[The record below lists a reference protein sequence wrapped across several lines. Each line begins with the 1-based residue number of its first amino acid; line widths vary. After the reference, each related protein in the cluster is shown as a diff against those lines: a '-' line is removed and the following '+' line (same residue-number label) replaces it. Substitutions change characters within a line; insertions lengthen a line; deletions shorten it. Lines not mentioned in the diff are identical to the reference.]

1 MSKNLTIRAHN
12 SQRRQSPSM
21 ISKHRAL
28 LLNAFKCLL
37 RNPARSAIVILS
49 LIALLTPFVTG
60 IAICEGIKC
69 QYKSALEQGGDVYV
83 ARDNYGSNAPIE
95 LDMIEQIQGIQG
107 VTHVVPRVIG
117 RTYVK
122 GKFLAVLGAAPQYF
136 PSSIKIIQGTA
147 PKAKGEV
154 LLGRKAAE
162 FAGLE
167 VGTRFSMKRKPAQ
180 VFKIVGLFASP
191 CNIWNTDLVLMDF
204 GDASDLF
211 GLDGKATDLSV
222 MTRPGYEEIVDIIVR
237 LSEEEEQSGQ
247 PALRV
252 QTRELI
258 DRYSQRGF
266 DIKAGFYTG
275 FYCLVFALGI
285 PSIGV
290 ISGFGLSERRREIGV
305 MKSLGWQT
313 QEVLEMVALENL
325 LLSLLSVPFI
335 VLVTAGWIYL
345 LNGAGISKF
354 FIASLDVMIPFS
366 VPSRI
371 FPIPVFLGTL
381 LAIIM
386 TMVGSIYSTWRTSIV
401 PPSEAMK
408 L

>member
-1 MSKNLTIRAHN
+1 MNNNKPIKSDIPQNRKSA
-12 SQRRQSPSM
+12 PF
-21 ISKHRAL
+21 ISKHQAL
-28 LLNAFKCLL
+28 FLNAIKCLL
-37 RNPARSAIVILS
+37 RNPIRSCIVILS
-49 LIALLTPFVTG
+49 LTALLTPFVTG

-69 QYKSALEQGGDVYV
+69 QFKSTLKQGGDVYV
-83 ARDNYGSNAPIE
+83 TRDNYGSNAPIE
-95 LDMIEQIQGIQG
+95 LDIIEQIRNIQG
-107 VTHVVPRVIG
+107 VTHVVPRIIG
-117 RTYVK
+117 RAYVK
-122 GKFLAVLGAAPQYF
+122 GKFLAVLGTAPISF
-136 PSSIKIIQGTA
+136 PSSVGIIKGRK

-154 LLGRKAAE
+154 LLGQKVAE
-162 FAGLE
+162 YAGLD
-167 VGTRFSMKRKPAQ
+167 VGSRFSLKRKPGQ
-180 VFKIVGLFASP
+180 IFEIVGLFVST
-191 CNIWNTDLVLMDF
+191 CNIWNADLLLMDF
-204 GDASDLF
+204 EDASDLF
-211 GLDGKATDLSV
+211 GLMGKATDLSV

-237 LSEEEEQSGQ
+237 LSEEKEQSGQ

-266 DIKAGFYTG
+266 NIKAGVYTG

-305 MKSLGWQT
+305 MKALGWQT

-325 LLSLLSVPFI
+325 IMSILSVPFI
-335 VLVTAGWIYL
+335 ILATMGWIHL
-345 LNGAGISKF
+345 FNGAGISTF
-354 FIASLDVMIPFS
+354 FIASLNIMIPFS

-371 FPIPVFLGTL
+371 FPVPVFLGAF
-381 LAIIM
+381 LAIIL

-401 PPSEAMK
+401 PPSEAVK

>member
-1 MSKNLTIRAHN
+1 MNNNQPIKTDIPQNRKST
-12 SQRRQSPSM
+12 PF
-21 ISKHRAL
+21 ISKHQAL
-28 LLNAFKCLL
+28 FLNAIKCLL
-37 RNPARSAIVILS
+37 RNPIRSCIVVLS

-60 IAICEGIKC
+60 IAICEGVKS
-69 QYKSALEQGGDVYV
+69 QFKSALEQGGDVYV
-83 ARDNYGSNAPIE
+83 TRDNYGSNAPIE
-95 LDMIEQIQGIQG
+95 LDIIEQIRNIQG
-107 VTHVVPRVIG
+107 VTHVVPRIIG

-122 GKFLAVLGAAPQYF
+122 GKFLAVLGMAPRYF
-136 PSSIKIIQGTA
+136 PSSIEVIKGKK
-147 PKAKGEV
+147 PKSKGEILV
-154 LLGRKAAE
+154 GQKIAKY
-162 FAGLE
+162 AGLD
-167 VGTRFSMKRKPAQ
+167 VGSRFSLKRNPGQ
-180 VFKIVGLFASP
+180 VFEIVGLFSST
-191 CNIWNTDLVLMDF
+191 CNIWNADLLLMDF
-204 GDASDLF
+204 EDASELF
-211 GLDGKATDLSV
+211 GLMGKATDLSV

-247 PALRV
+247 PTLRV

-266 DIKAGFYTG
+266 NIKAGVYTG

-305 MKSLGWQT
+305 MKALGWQT

-325 LLSLLSVPFI
+325 TMSILSVPFI
-335 VLVTAGWIYL
+335 VLMAMGWIHL
-345 LNGAGISKF
+345 FNGAGISKF
-354 FIASLDVMIPFS
+354 FIASLNIMIPFS

-371 FPIPVFLGTL
+371 FPVPVFLGAF
-381 LAIIM
+381 LAIIL

-401 PPSEAMK
+401 PPSEAVK